1 MMQKANIV
9 GIGAVS
15 GYGIGITSLVSGL
28 KSGVSAVQPQ
38 PGDGTFIHNE
48 KHFARAPIEE
58 PEDHKLTRFSVG
70 FEAAFDE
77 AIADA
82 RKRGWTPGARVAI
95 VQGSARGD
103 VQGTMTLMED
113 PKEHI
118 RRTYISCLASTP
130 MAVAAKNHGFHGP
143 VFTVNGTCAT
153 GLFALATAQRL
164 LICDDA
170 TDVIVCG
177 TDIGSSD
184 AIFDGLEQLGV
195 LVSDRPALDASKP
208 MNPDSQGFVMGEGCG
223 VLVLSKAHADS
234 RYMTVGS
241 SVMANDG
248 YHPISID
255 PEHLQIAH
263 AIEDALRRA
272 DISAEEIQTYVAH
285 GTGTQQCNASDLHAF
300 AKVPNAGRVL
310 APKPYLGHTRA
321 AASVLETIILACHA
335 EGRLDAADLEAI
347 APDIATARTASAQFL
362 PALHMSLGAGG
373 NVATAVYEP

>member
-1 MMQKANIV
+1 MMQRANIV
-9 GIGAVS
+9 GIGAVT
-15 GYGIGITSLVSGL
+15 GYGAGISSLVEGL

-38 PGDGTFIHNE
+38 PGDGTFIHDE
-48 KHFARAPIEE
+48 KHFARVPIEE
-58 PEDHKLTRFSVG
+58 PEDHKLTRFTVG
-70 FEAAFDE
+70 FELAFDE

-82 RKRGWTPGARVAI
+82 RSRGWTPGERVAV

-103 VQGTMTLMED
+103 VQGTMTLMDD

-130 MAVAAKNHGFHGP
+130 MAVAAKTYGFHGP

-164 LICDDA
+164 LMCDDA

-184 AIFDGLEQLGV
+184 AIFDGLERLGV
-195 LVSDRPALDASKP
+195 LISDQPALEASKP
-208 MNPDSQGFVMGEGCG
+208 MNAESQGFVMGEGCG
-223 VLVLSKAHADS
+223 VLVLSKSHPDS
-234 RYMTVGS
+234 RYISVGS
-241 SVMANDG
+241 SVLANDG

-255 PEHLQIAH
+255 PEHLQITY
-263 AIEDALRRA
+263 AIDDALRRA
-272 DISAEEIQTYVAH
+272 RLSADTIQSYVAH
-285 GTGTQQCNASDLHAF
+285 GTGTKQCNASDWHAF

-321 AASVLETIILACHA
+321 AASVLETIILACHSV
-335 EGRLDAADLEAI
+335 GRLDTADLETI
-347 APDIATARTASAQFL
+347 APDITTDRPASADYL

-373 NVATAVYEP
+373 NVAVAVYER